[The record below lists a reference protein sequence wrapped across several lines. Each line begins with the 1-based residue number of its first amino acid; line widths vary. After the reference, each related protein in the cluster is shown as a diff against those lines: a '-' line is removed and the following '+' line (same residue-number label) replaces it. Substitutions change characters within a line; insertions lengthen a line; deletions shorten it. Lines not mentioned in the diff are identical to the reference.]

1 MDNVLI
7 IIPTYNEKNNIVPLI
22 NQLLELKVNLLIVDD
37 NSPDETYFEVEKY
50 FGSNNKVNTLK
61 RATKQGLGSAYRDG
75 FKWGLNNN
83 YEYFVEMDADF
94 SHQVEDLKV
103 LLLEKT
109 KKNVVIGSRYI
120 NQGKVVG
127 WSRRRRLL
135 SKYANKFAGIA
146 TRTEIS
152 DMTSGFR
159 IYSRHSLEELGY
171 SKTKNNGY
179 AFQIEMTVCAIKKKI
194 EVTEVPITFI
204 EREVGKSKMNF
215 RIIIEALMYLLTYRS
230 KN

>member
-7 IIPTYNEKNNIVPLI
+7 ILPTYNEIKNIVRLI
-22 NQLLELKVNLLIVDD
+22 NKLLELKVNLLIVDD

-50 FGSNNKVNTLK
+50 FGSNKKVNILK
-61 RATKQGLGSAYRDG
+61 RESKQGLGSAYRDG

-94 SHQVEDLKV
+94 SHRVEDLKV
-103 LLLEKT
+103 LLTEKT
-109 KKNVVIGSRYI
+109 DKNIVIGSRYI
-120 NQGKVVG
+120 NQGKIIG

-135 SKYANKFAGIA
+135 SKYANKFASIV
-146 TRTEIS
+146 TRSEIS

-159 IYSRHSLEELGY
+159 VYSRHSLEELGY

-179 AFQIEMTVCAIKKKI
+179 AFQIEMTVFAIKSKVKI
-194 EVTEVPITFI
+194 NEIPITFI
-204 EREVGKSKMNF
+204 EREAGKSKINF
-215 RIIIEALMYLLTYRS
+215 RIILEAVMYLLSYKS

>member
-7 IIPTYNEKNNIVPLI
+7 IIPTYNEKNNIVRLI

-37 NSPDETYFEVEKY
+37 NSPDNTYFEVEKY

-103 LLLEKT
+103 LLTYKT

-215 RIIIEALMYLLTYRS
+215 RIIIEALMYLLTHRS

>member
-7 IIPTYNEKNNIVPLI
+7 IIPTYNEKNNIVRLI

-37 NSPDETYFEVEKY
+37 NSPDNTYFEVEKY

-103 LLLEKT
+103 LLTNKTEK
-109 KKNVVIGSRYI
+109 NIVIGSRYI
-120 NQGKVVG
+120 NRGKVVG

-135 SKYANKFAGIA
+135 SNYANKFAGIV
-146 TRTEIS
+146 TRTQIS

-171 SKTKNNGY
+171 YKTKNNGY
-179 AFQIEMTVCAIKKKI
+179 AFQIEMTVCAIENKI

-204 EREVGKSKMNF
+204 ERELGKSKMNF
-215 RIIIEALMYLLTYRS
+215 KIIIEALMYLLRYRL

>member
-7 IIPTYNEKNNIVPLI
+7 IIPTYNEKNNIVRLI

-37 NSPDETYFEVEKY
+37 NSPDETCFEVEKY
-50 FGSNNKVNTLK
+50 FGNNKKVNTLK
-61 RATKQGLGSAYRDG
+61 REKKQGLGSAYRDG

-135 SKYANKFAGIA
+135 SKYANKFAGIT

-159 IYSRHSLEELGY
+159 IYSRHSLGEIGY

-179 AFQIEMTVCAIKKKI
+179 AFQIEMTVRAVKNKI

>member
-7 IIPTYNEKNNIVPLI
+7 IIPTYNEKNNIVRLI

-37 NSPDETYFEVEKY
+37 NSPDNTYFEVEKY
-50 FGSNNKVNTLK
+50 FGSNNKVNALK

-103 LLLEKT
+103 LLTNKT

-215 RIIIEALMYLLTYRS
+215 RIIIEALIYLLTYRS